1 MIVILFLK
9 LLICKMSKP
18 FISQLI
24 IFPIKSLGPVAL
36 QHVEVD
42 SLGLV
47 GDRRFMLVSETGQF
61 ITQRTRPDLTRFAL
75 KLYGSDY
82 LIMDQ
87 LTQNHRVL
95 PVNPTLGDWV
105 DVTLWDDE
113 IRVREVADGI
123 SAWFSELLNESVRL
137 VQIQS
142 SAPRSIESNYQT
154 TGSQQ
159 SSFADSLPILLASEA
174 SYQAVEHRLGTSFD
188 WMRFR
193 ANVVIS
199 GAKAFEEDSW
209 LEFSLGSVRLF
220 GAKPCARCQLVN
232 VNPASGDVDK
242 SMLEALSKFRKVGNK
257 VYFGQQAVP
266 VVLGRLAVG
275 DEIHVEKSKDALL

>member
-1 MIVILFLK
+1 
-9 LLICKMSKP
+9 MSKP

-47 GDRRFMLVSETGQF
+47 GDRRFMLVSDSGQF
-61 ITQRTRPDLTRFAL
+61 ITQRTRPDLTRFTL
-75 KLYGSDY
+75 KLQGKDL
-82 LIMDQ
+82 LILDQ
-87 LTQNHRVL
+87 LTQKHRFL
-95 PVNPTLGDWV
+95 SENPPLGNWV
-105 DVTLWDDE
+105 DVTLWDDQ
-113 IRVREVADGI
+113 IHVREVADGI
-123 SAWFSELLNESVRL
+123 SSWFSDLLGESVRL

-142 SAPRSIESNYQT
+142 SAPRIIEVKYQT
-154 TGSQQ
+154 SGSQQ
-159 SSFADSLPILLASEA
+159 SSFADSLPILMASEA

-199 GAKAFEEDSW
+199 GVKAFEEDSW
-209 LEFSLGSVRLF
+209 LEFSLGTVRLF

-232 VNPASGDVDK
+232 VNPATGEVDK
-242 SMLEALSKFRKVGNK
+242 SMLETLSKFRKVGNK

-266 VVLGRLAVG
+266 VVSGRLAVG

>member
-1 MIVILFLK
+1 
-9 LLICKMSKP
+9 MSMP
-18 FISQLI
+18 LISQLI

-36 QHVEVD
+36 QQAEVD
-42 SLGLV
+42 ALGLV
-47 GDRRFMLVSETGQF
+47 GDRRFMLVSDSGQF

-87 LTQNHRVL
+87 VTQNHRVL
-95 PVNPTLGDWV
+95 AVNPALGDWV

-123 SAWFSELLNESVRL
+123 SAWFSDLLEESVRL

-142 SAPRSIESNYQT
+142 EAPREIQAKYQT
-154 TGSQQ
+154 QGSQQ
-159 SSFADSLPILLASEA
+159 SSFADSLPILVASEA
-174 SYQAVEHRLGTSFD
+174 SYQAVERQLGTSFD

-193 ANVVIS
+193 ANIIIS
-199 GAKAFEEDSW
+199 GVDAFEEDTWS
-209 LEFSLGSVRLF
+209 EFTLGPVRLM

-232 VNPASGDVDK
+232 VEPSTGEVDK
-242 SMLEALSKFRKVGNK
+242 SMLAALSTFRKVENK

-266 VVLGRLAVG
+266 VVPGRLSVG
-275 DEIHVEKSKDALL
+275 DEIHVEKSKDALF

>member
-1 MIVILFLK
+1 
-9 LLICKMSKP
+9 MSKP

-42 SLGLV
+42 ALGLV

-75 KLYGSDY
+75 KLDGSDY
-82 LIMDQ
+82 FILDQ

-95 PVNPTLGDWV
+95 AINPSLGDWV
-105 DVTLWDDE
+105 DVTLWDDQ
-113 IRVREVADGI
+113 IRVREVDDGI
-123 SAWFSELLNESVRL
+123 SAWFSELLHESVRL

-142 SAPRSIESNYQT
+142 KAPRSIESAYQT
-154 TGSQQ
+154 SGSQQ
-159 SSFADSLPILLASEA
+159 SSFADSLPILLASES
-174 SYQAVEHRLGTSFD
+174 SYQAVEHHFGNSFD

-199 GAKAFEEDSW
+199 GTKAFEEDSW
-209 LEFSLGSVRLF
+209 LEFSLGTVRLF

-232 VNPASGDVDK
+232 VNPSTGDVDK

-266 VVLGRLAVG
+266 IESGRLAVG

>member
-1 MIVILFLK
+1 
-9 LLICKMSKP
+9 MSKP
-18 FISQLI
+18 IISQLI
-24 IFPIKSLGPVAL
+24 IFPIKSLGPVEL

-95 PVNPTLGDWV
+95 SVNPALGDWV

-113 IRVREVADGI
+113 IHVREVADGI
-123 SAWFSELLNESVRL
+123 SAWFSKLLNETVRL

-142 SAPRSIESNYQT
+142 SAPRSIESKYQT

-174 SYQAVEHRLGTSFD
+174 SYQAVEHHFGASFD

-193 ANVVIS
+193 ANVIIS

-209 LEFSLGSVRLF
+209 LEFSLGTVRLF

-232 VNPASGDVDK
+232 VNPATGEVDK
-242 SMLEALSKFRKVGNK
+242 SMLEVLSRFRKVGNK

-266 VVLGRLAVG
+266 VVSGRIAVG

>member
-1 MIVILFLK
+1 
-9 LLICKMSKP
+9 MSKP
-18 FISQLI
+18 IISQLI

-36 QHVEVD
+36 QQVEVD

-95 PVNPTLGDWV
+95 SVNPVLGDWV

-113 IRVREVADGI
+113 IHVREVADGI

-142 SAPRSIESNYQT
+142 AAPRSIEIKYQT
-154 TGSQQ
+154 SGSQQ
-159 SSFADSLPILLASEA
+159 SSFADSLPILLASES
-174 SYQAVEHRLGTSFD
+174 SYQEVEHHFGASFD

-193 ANVVIS
+193 ANVIIS

-209 LEFSLGSVRLF
+209 VEFSLGTVRLF

-232 VNPASGDVDK
+232 VNPATGEVDK
-242 SMLEALSKFRKVGNK
+242 SMLEVLSRFRKVGNK

-266 VVLGRLAVG
+266 VVSGRIAVG
-275 DEIHVEKSKDALL
+275 DEIHVEKTKDALL